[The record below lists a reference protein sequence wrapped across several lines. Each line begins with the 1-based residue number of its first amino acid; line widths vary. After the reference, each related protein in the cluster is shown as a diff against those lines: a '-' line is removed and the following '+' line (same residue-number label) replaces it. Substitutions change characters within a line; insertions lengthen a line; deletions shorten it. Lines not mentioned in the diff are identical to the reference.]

1 MTVVLVHGNPETSA
15 IWDPL
20 IAALGRDDVVA
31 LSPPGFG
38 APVPD
43 GFGASS
49 DDYVAWLVGE
59 LEALQGE
66 APIDLVGHDW
76 GGGHVQRLAAS
87 RPDLIR
93 SWVTD
98 IAGCADPEYVWHDMA
113 QVWQSP
119 DGEAAVAGMAA
130 TPKDALTEAYQ
141 GLGMTEA
148 AAGSCADAATPE
160 MGRCILALYRS
171 AAQPAMTRWGADLE
185 AAARRPG
192 LVIIATEDH
201 YTGGEV
207 LARRSAERFGADVA
221 VLEGL
226 GHWWMLQ
233 DPDAGGGR
241 AGIVLRHP
249 GVGLLPCWNPRPPLG
264 GAPRSRAARCCGEEL
279 RDRVRQRG

>member
-1 MTVVLVHGNPETSA
+1 M
-15 IWDPL
+15 
-20 IAALGRDDVVA
+20 
-31 LSPPGFG
+31 
-38 APVPD
+38 
-43 GFGASS
+43 
-49 DDYVAWLVGE
+49 
-59 LEALQGE
+59 QGE

-148 AAGSCADAATPE
+148 AARSCADAATPE

-233 DPDAGGGR
+233 DPDAG
-241 AGIVLRHP
+241 
-249 GVGLLPCWNPRPPLG
+249 
-264 GAPRSRAARCCGEEL
+264 AAALASFFATLE
-279 RDRVRQRG
+279 